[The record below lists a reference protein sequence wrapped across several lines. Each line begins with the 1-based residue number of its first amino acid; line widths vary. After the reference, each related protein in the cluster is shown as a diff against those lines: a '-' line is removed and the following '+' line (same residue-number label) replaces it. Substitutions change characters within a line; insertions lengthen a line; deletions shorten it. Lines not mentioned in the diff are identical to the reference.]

1 MIKYLLL
8 TNQSLLTGP
17 DRDSR
22 SLFYLD
28 WFAHFQTKV
37 RKVQWV
43 FPVRIASGSDA
54 TLLLFPVITHSSR
67 FACSEED
74 DKCDQEINNT
84 FICMSGTKATT
95 CSKNAYEVH
104 FMDDFLRLSNNRQKC
119 HSLLRTSIFFLFSER
134 LPKIDSSGIW
144 FALGAAGSLKLLI
157 VFPSFIWAG
166 IRFSGWNQSP
176 CDWHCLA
183 CPHELW
189 RTSTWWSS

>member
-134 LPKIDSSGIW
+134 LPKIDSSGI
-144 FALGAAGSLKLLI
+144 
-157 VFPSFIWAG
+157 
-166 IRFSGWNQSP
+166 
-176 CDWHCLA
+176 
-183 CPHELW
+183 
-189 RTSTWWSS
+189 